1 MKETNFLSAVGP
13 QETGGIGNPGTG
25 INLNVPSNT
34 SPDFLSMILGNLP
47 NIFSMFGPQQPLQPV
62 RQDYTPYYI
71 LGGAAI
77 VFLLT
82 SKK

>member
-1 MKETNFLSAVGP
+1 MKETNFLSNNGS
-13 QETGGIGNPGTG
+13 GGVTV
-25 INLNVPSNT
+25 NVPTNT
-34 SPDFLSMILGNLP
+34 NPDYISMILQSLP
-47 NIFSMFGPQQPLQPV
+47 GIFGFFTSNQQTQNQPAPV
-62 RQDYTPYYI
+62 QKDLTPYYI

>member
-1 MKETNFLSAVGP
+1 MKETNFLS
-13 QETGGIGNPGTG
+13 TNGTDQVTV
-25 INLNVPSNT
+25 NVPTNT
-34 SPDFLSMILGNLP
+34 SPDYISMILSSLP
-47 NIFSMFGPQQPLQPV
+47 SIFGLFGGGQQPPVQQPQQ
-62 RQDYTPYYI
+62 DFTPYYI

>member
-1 MKETNFLSAVGP
+1 MKETNFLS
-13 QETGGIGNPGTG
+13 TNGTDQ
-25 INLNVPSNT
+25 ITVNVPTNT
-34 SPDFLSMILGNLP
+34 SPDYISMILASLP
-47 NIFSMFGPQQPLQPV
+47 SIFGFFGTPSNQPAQPI
-62 RQDYTPYYI
+62 RPDYTPYYI